1 MPKPQKAL
9 KQKGAWLLRGWKWVF
24 NFYSAAILLF
34 LIVPVLVIVPLSFNA
49 GSFLSYPMAGFS
61 LRWYQTFFNSDE
73 WLGALGNSL
82 LIAPLATL
90 LATGLGVLAAIG
102 LVRGEFRGKALVMAM
117 LISPMVAPVVII
129 AVGMFFFFARLSLL
143 NSYLGLV
150 LAHALLGV
158 PFVVI
163 TVTAVLKSY
172 DQNLSRAAASL
183 GASQWLVFRKVTLPL
198 IAPGVFSGALFAF
211 AVSFDEVVVTLFLAS
226 PRQRT
231 LPIKMF
237 AGIRENLDPTIAAAA
252 SLMVGASLLLLIVM
266 ELLRRRSERLRHHPV
281 SP

>member
-1 MPKPQKAL
+1 MRVLFSVTQ
-9 KQKGAWLLRGWKWVF
+9 WRVF
-24 NFYSAAILLF
+24 HCVGIR
-34 LIVPVLVIVPLSFNA
+34 P
-49 GSFLSYPMAGFS
+49 
-61 LRWYQTFFNSDE
+61 FFNSDE

-90 LATGLGVLAAIG
+90 LATGLGGFGRHWLGA
-102 LVRGEFRGKALVMAM
+102 RGVSGQGVVMAM

-183 GASQWLVFRKVTLPL
+183 GGITV
-198 IAPGVFSGALFAF
+198 
-211 AVSFDEVVVTLFLAS
+211 
-226 PRQRT
+226 
-231 LPIKMF
+231 
-237 AGIRENLDPTIAAAA
+237 AGL
-252 SLMVGASLLLLIVM
+252 S
-266 ELLRRRSERLRHHPV
+266 
-281 SP
+281 